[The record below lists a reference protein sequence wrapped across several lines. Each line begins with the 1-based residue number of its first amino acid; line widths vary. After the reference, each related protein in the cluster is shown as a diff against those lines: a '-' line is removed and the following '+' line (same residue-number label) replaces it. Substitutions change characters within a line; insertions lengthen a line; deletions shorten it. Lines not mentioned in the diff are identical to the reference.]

1 MTATTATFSDYSAL
15 TKPRLSMLSVISSM
29 VGYVAARHGF
39 SWGEFAHVFV
49 GTALCAGGV
58 ASLNQWM
65 EAETD
70 AAMARTHDRPIPSG
84 KVATGSAFV
93 LGWLLVIAGLVD
105 LFVAVNGWSALFAL
119 ATVIAYL
126 GFYTPSKKHTR
137 WSTEIGAVSGA
148 LPPLVGW
155 SAAEGGVSALGWV
168 LFGILFFWQIPHFM
182 AIAWMYR
189 NDYAAVNFPMLPVLD
204 QSGVRVARWSLLNTA
219 LTVIVS
225 LVPAFLG
232 LTSLLYAVTAGL
244 LGLWFVWLAIV
255 FLRPDGRDKAA
266 RRLFLCSITYL
277 PLVFA
282 ALVADRL
289 LFFPAT

>member
-1 MTATTATFSDYSAL
+1 MTAPRATFADYSEL
-15 TKPRLSMLSVISSM
+15 TKPRLSMMSVVSSLA
-29 VGYVAARHGF
+29 GYVAARHGF
-39 SWGEFAHVFV
+39 SWVEFFHVFA

-65 EAETD
+65 EHETD
-70 AAMARTHDRPIPSG
+70 ALMARTHDRPIPSG
-84 KVATGSAFV
+84 KVPTGSAFV
-93 LGWLLVIAGLVD
+93 LGWLLSIAGLVD
-105 LFVAVNGWSALFAL
+105 LYVAVNGWAALFAL

-137 WSTEIGAVSGA
+137 WSTEIGAISGA
-148 LPPLVGW
+148 LPPLIGW
-155 SAAEGGVSALGWV
+155 AAAEGGVSTLGWV

-189 NDYAAVNFPMLPVLD
+189 NDYAAVNFPMLPVID
-204 QSGVRVARWSLLNTA
+204 ETGAKVARWSVFNTVLMIA
-219 LTVIVS
+219 VT
-225 LVPAFLG
+225 LVPPFLG
-232 LTSLLYAVTAGL
+232 LTSWFYGGTAAL
-244 LGLWFVWLAIV
+244 LGLWFLWLAIA
-255 FLRPDGRDKAA
+255 FMRGEGRDAAA

-289 LFFPAT
+289 IFFPST